1 MGRDNMELKRLSEH
15 IWYMP
20 HEEKEINPEIC
31 VEGHWVPV
39 ETDDTLQDLL
49 S

>member
-1 MGRDNMELKRLSEH
+1 MKK
-15 IWYMP
+15 
-20 HEEKEINPEIC
+20 KEINPGIC